1 MAAPT
6 AEERPDR
13 CQLCGARLA
22 EGAVGFVCEHVAH
35 GAMLTVLADAPSK
48 RDPVPDMLCTACG
61 FALEAE
67 RHDAEREA
75 NLHVVC
81 ARCYREARARNI
93 ADFTEADRARG
104 YALARRAAY
113 DGEWKRPRRL
123 TIGPVSVGRTLKL
136 GFSPIPSQ
144 HPISL
149 ERMWVEITRVLAGGE
164 LHGVL
169 ANDPQLFASKTLKA
183 GDPVVFTEE
192 HVLEIEREP
201 GAATATAKAKT
212 TATAKTT
219 ARRAARPR
227 NPRR

>member
-6 AEERPDR
+6 AEERPYR
-13 CQLCGARLA
+13 CQLCGARLG

-35 GAMLTVLADAPSK
+35 GAMLTVLADVPST

-61 FALEAE
+61 FAPEAE
-67 RHDAEREA
+67 RRDAERDA

-93 ADFTEADRARG
+93 ADFTDGDRARG

-113 DGEWKRPRRL
+113 DGEWKRPRHL
-123 TIGPVSVGRTLKL
+123 VIGPVSVGRTLKL

-144 HPISL
+144 HPVSL
-149 ERMWVEITRVLAGGE
+149 ERMWVEITRVLEGGE

-169 ANDPQLFASKTLKA
+169 ANDPQLFASETLKA

-192 HVLEIEREP
+192 HVLEIERD
-201 GAATATAKAKT
+201 AAKATAK
-212 TATAKTT
+212 AKTT